1 MSVGPVDAQ
10 AATDYQETA
19 DFLLQT
25 GALPAVRHFHGDRH
39 VLQRSLPL
47 STDHEHPVSRHDRP
61 SPGLETL
68 APVGPILDKPYI
80 AAFARAHEEA
90 GFDRI
95 LVGYWSDQPDGFL
108 VAAAAGPATSRIG
121 LLLAHRPGFVAPTLA
136 ARKLAT
142 LEHLLDGR
150 LAVHIISGGS
160 DADQRKDGDYLD
172 HDQRYA
178 RSDEFIELLKR
189 TWTSTEPFD
198 FHGAHYRVSTPSRP
212 SVRRN
217 RTFRYFGG
225 SSEAAL
231 KVAGKQADV
240 FMLWGEPWHRPP
252 KPSPLCANRRAS
264 NGREVEFSLSF
275 RPILGRTEDE
285 AWAKA
290 EAIRASAGARLGEA
304 GFPKGKPQS
313 VGASVCSR
321 RWSRASAS
329 TSAFGPE
336 SPGWS
341 VAGTTPPPWLVPRN
355 RWPTLCSPT
364 TTWACA
370 ISSFA
375 VSIPRRCRG
384 IWPRADPADPR
395 QSRRAR
401 APARHGLIPWP
412 SCRLPRRRSMN
423 GCQN

>member
-1 MSVGPVDAQ
+1 MSIQFLGMIGHRLAS
-10 AATDYQETA
+10 ET
-19 DFLLQT
+19 
-25 GALPAVRHFHGDRH
+25 H
-39 VLQRSLPL
+39 
-47 STDHEHPVSRHDRP
+47 
-61 SPGLETL
+61 

-108 VAAAAGPATSRIG
+108 VAAAAGLATSRIG

-198 FHGAHYRVSTPSRP
+198 FHGAHYRVEHAFSAIRP
-212 SVRRN
+212 QQKPHIPV
-217 RTFRYFGG
+217 YFGG

-240 FMLWGEPWHRPP
+240 FMLWGEPLAQAAETISAVREQ
-252 KPSPLCANRRAS
+252 ARS

-313 VGASVCSR
+313 VGAQRLLAYYDLGVR
-321 RWSRASAS
+321 NILIRGFDPLADAVEYGRELIPLTRAK
-329 TSAFGPE
+329 
-336 SPGWS
+336 
-341 VAGTTPPPWLVPRN
+341 VAERE
-355 RWPTLCSPT
+355 R
-364 TTWACA
+364 
-370 ISSFA
+370 
-375 VSIPRRCRG
+375 
-384 IWPRADPADPR
+384 
-395 QSRRAR
+395 RRAT
-401 APARHGLIPWP
+401 A
-412 SCRLPRRRSMN
+412 
-423 GCQN
+423 

>member
-1 MSVGPVDAQ
+1 MSIQ
-10 AATDYQETA
+10 
-19 DFLLQT
+19 FLGMIGHRL
-25 GALPAVRHFHGDRH
+25 A
-39 VLQRSLPL
+39 S
-47 STDHEHPVSRHDRP
+47 
-61 SPGLETL
+61 ETL

-108 VAAAAGPATSRIG
+108 VAAAAGLATSRIG

-142 LEHLLDGR
+142 LEHILDGR

-198 FHGAHYRVSTPSRP
+198 FHGAYYRVEHAFSAIRP
-212 SVRRN
+212 QQKPHIPV
-217 RTFRYFGG
+217 YFGG

-252 KPSPLCANRRAS
+252 KPSPLCANRRARMVAKWNS
-264 NGREVEFSLSF
+264 ACRSGPSSGARRT
-275 RPILGRTEDE
+275 RPGPRPRRYAQAPAR
-285 AWAKA
+285 AWARPA
-290 EAIRASAGARLGEA
+290 SPRASRRASA
-304 GFPKGKPQS
+304 P
-313 VGASVCSR
+313 SVCSR

-341 VAGTTPPPWLVPRN
+341 VAGTTPPPWSVPRN
-355 RWPTLCSPT
+355 RWPTRCSPT
-364 TTWACA
+364 DLGVRN
-370 ISSFA
+370 ILIRG
-375 VSIPRRCRG
+375 SIPS
-384 IWPRADPADPR
+384 PM
-395 QSRRAR
+395 
-401 APARHGLIPWP
+401 PWNMAA
-412 SCRLPRRRSMN
+412 S
-423 GCQN
+423 